1 MIKYVSFKNRDSIK
15 IYWPLNKYLL
25 THKILLSYEVQRYE
39 PDMRAL
45 SLMVTGQSDLSQQP
59 YGLTLAAGVLHDQ
72 KAHSLFCA
80 H

>member
-15 IYWPLNKYLL
+15 LYWPLNKYLL
-25 THKILLSYEVQRYE
+25 THKILLIYEVQRYE

-45 SLMVTGQSDLSQQP
+45 SLIVTGQSDLSQHP